1 MNQAQG
7 PKKAVK
13 RLNMDFWL
21 INIFFALTRVAIMV
35 FFYSGWFLEYYALDG
50 TLREYNKLFTCAYIG
65 SLKPK
70 KCLST

>member
-13 RLNMDFWL
+13 RLNTDFWL

-35 FFYSGWFLEYYALDG
+35 FFYSGWFS
-50 TLREYNKLFTCAYIG
+50 K
-65 SLKPK
+65 
-70 KCLST
+70 